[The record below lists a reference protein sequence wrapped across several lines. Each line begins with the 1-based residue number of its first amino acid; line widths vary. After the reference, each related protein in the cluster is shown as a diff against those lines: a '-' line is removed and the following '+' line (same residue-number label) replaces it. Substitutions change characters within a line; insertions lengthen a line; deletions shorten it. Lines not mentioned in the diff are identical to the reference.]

1 MREVTIRR
9 RSDGLTELT
18 PRLAPL
24 GITDRWI
31 VIFTVV
37 MAACGFFVTGV
48 MPASVLATV
57 IAACLAGEVVLGA
70 KALVLLLLRPLAEV
84 HEVPRF
90 RRR

>member
-1 MREVTIRR
+1 MREVTIRK

-24 GITDRWI
+24 EITDRWI

-48 MPASVLATV
+48 MPVSVLATV

-70 KALVLLLLRPLAEV
+70 KALVLLLLRPPAEV

>member
-18 PRLAPL
+18 PRIAPL
-24 GITDRWI
+24 GVTDRWL

-48 MPASVLATV
+48 MPASVLGTV
-57 IAACLAGEVVLGA
+57 IVACLAGEVVLGA
-70 KALVLLLLRPLAEV
+70 KALVLLLLRPPAQV

>member
-1 MREVTIRR
+1 MREVTIRK

-24 GITDRWI
+24 EITDRWL

-37 MAACGFFVTGV
+37 MAACVCFITGV
-48 MPASVLATV
+48 MPAAILVTV
-57 IAACLAGEVVLGA
+57 IAACVAGEVVLGA
-70 KALVLLLLRPLAEV
+70 KALVLLVLRPLAEI

>member
-24 GITDRWI
+24 EITDRWI

-70 KALVLLLLRPLAEV
+70 KALVLLLLRPPAEV

>member
-1 MREVTIRR
+1 MREVTIRK

-18 PRLAPL
+18 PRIAPL
-24 GITDRWI
+24 GVTDRWL

-37 MAACGFFVTGV
+37 MAACGFFLTGV

-70 KALVLLLLRPLAEV
+70 KALVLLLLRPPAEV

>member
-1 MREVTIRR
+1 MREVTIRK

-24 GITDRWI
+24 EITDRWI

-70 KALVLLLLRPLAEV
+70 KAVVLLLLRPLAEV

>member
-24 GITDRWI
+24 GMTDRWI

-48 MPASVLATV
+48 MPVSVLGTV
-57 IAACLAGEVVLGA
+57 IVACLAGEVVLGA
-70 KALVLLLLRPLAEV
+70 KALVLLLLRPPAEV

-90 RRR
+90 RHR

>member
-24 GITDRWI
+24 EITDRWI

-70 KALVLLLLRPLAEV
+70 KAVMLLLLRPPAEV

>member
-24 GITDRWI
+24 GMTDRWI

-48 MPASVLATV
+48 MPVSVLATV

-70 KALVLLLLRPLAEV
+70 KALVLLLLRPPAEV

>member
-1 MREVTIRR
+1 MREVTIRK

-24 GITDRWI
+24 EITDRWL

-37 MAACGFFVTGV
+37 MAACGFFLTGV

-70 KALVLLLLRPLAEV
+70 KALVLLLLRPPAEV

>member
-24 GITDRWI
+24 GMTDRWI

-37 MAACGFFVTGV
+37 MAACGFFLTGV

-70 KALVLLLLRPLAEV
+70 KALVLLLLRPPAEV

>member
-24 GITDRWI
+24 EMTDRWI

-70 KALVLLLLRPLAEV
+70 KAVVLLLLRPLAEV